1 MQTRNV
7 NLPITVTGRH
17 MELTS
22 AIKEYARKKIE
33 GLHLDYPKIIEAKV
47 ILDAKDIRHH
57 TEIILFCSN
66 HITLEAEAETTDC
79 YASMDEAIDKIA
91 RQMRKAKT
99 RVMKAQNGGGSLREL
114 PEDEERLNEDFELD
128 ETPASSV
135 VDPVKTALKK
145 MTVEEAKL
153 QLKVS
158 GQPFLV
164 FVNAE
169 TGKTNALYRRNGESA
184 RPRNVAAAA
193 A

>member
-17 MELTS
+17 MELTG

-47 ILDAKDIRHH
+47 ILDARDHRHH
-57 TEIILFCSN
+57 TEIILFCGN
-66 HITLEAEAETTDC
+66 HITLEADAETNDC

-99 RVMKAQNGGGSLREL
+99 RVMKSHSGGGLREL
-114 PEDEERLNEDFELD
+114 SEDEDRLAEDFELD
-128 ETPASSV
+128 ETPSSTV
-135 VDPVKTALKK
+135 IDPVKTSLKT
-145 MTVEEAKL
+145 MAVEEAVL
-153 QLKVS
+153 HLKVN

-164 FVNAE
+164 FVNSG
-169 TGKTNALYRRNGESA
+169 TGKTNALYRRT
-184 RPRNVAAAA
+184 AAAA